1 MVFPA
6 IHFKI
11 IKIPFT
17 TSRNT
22 INPVRKT
29 ICEIME
35 PYYYKLQL
43 QIYSKILILLSYLF
57 LLSIQK
63 QRNKGFKHSSVNGL
77 SNILD
82 SLL

>member
-17 TSRNT
+17 ISRNT

-29 ICEIME
+29 ICKIKEL
-35 PYYYKLQL
+35 YYLQF
-43 QIYSKILILLSYLF
+43 QVYLL
-57 LLSIQK
+57 K
-63 QRNKGFKHSSVNGL
+63 
-77 SNILD
+77 
-82 SLL
+82 

>member
-1 MVFPA
+1 MIRRQDVLENKYLFIAKIMVFPA

-29 ICEIME
+29 ICKIME
-35 PYYYKLQL
+35 PSYYQLQL
-43 QIYSKILILLSYLF
+43 QIYSKIFI
-57 LLSIQK
+57 
-63 QRNKGFKHSSVNGL
+63 
-77 SNILD
+77 
-82 SLL
+82 

>member
-29 ICEIME
+29 ICKIME
-35 PYYYKLQL
+35 PSYYQLQL
-43 QIYSKILILLSYLF
+43 QIYSKILIPLLRFHYIIHKWCKQF
-57 LLSIQK
+57 LL
-63 QRNKGFKHSSVNGL
+63 NSVNVL
-77 SNILD
+77 LNILD
-82 SLL
+82 TLL